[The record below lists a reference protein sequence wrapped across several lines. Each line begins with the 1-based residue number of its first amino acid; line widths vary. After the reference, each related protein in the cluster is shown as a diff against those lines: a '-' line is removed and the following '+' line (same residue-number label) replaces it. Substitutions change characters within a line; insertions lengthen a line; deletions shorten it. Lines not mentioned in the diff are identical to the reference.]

1 MFEKHSARRRKE
13 KAVTDPLTF
22 STSRRFSSRVLVAED
37 NPVHRSLV
45 RSLLEQMGCS
55 VDAVGDGQE
64 AVESFSSSSYDL
76 VLMDWRMPKLD
87 GVKATRQIRDLE
99 EERSPE
105 SETRTPIIALTAH
118 ALPGDRS
125 RCLSAGM
132 DDYLC
137 KPVSRRNLD
146 LMLAKWGT
154 LSGPGVGPSGEVE
167 EQDVGATASSDSIL
181 DMAQIEELAAIE
193 RDGAPGLVSHLIDT
207 YLADAPSKLLLL
219 KTAAAENDSL
229 GIQVATHSFKSASST
244 VGAHRLYRMCNDLER
259 DARSRQLDHLQQ
271 RVDQILVEFD
281 EVEGELNTL
290 RARFAS
296 PEQSANG

>member
-1 MFEKHSARRRKE
+1 M
-13 KAVTDPLTF
+13 TDPLTF
-22 STSRRFSSRVLVAED
+22 STNRRFSSRVLVAED

-45 RSLLEQMGCS
+45 RSLLEQMGCN
-55 VDAVGDGQE
+55 VDAVGDGLE
-64 AVESFSSSSYDL
+64 AVESFSSATYDL

-99 EERSPE
+99 EQRSPE
-105 SETRTPIIALTAH
+105 SEERTPIIALTAH

-154 LSGPGVGPSGEVE
+154 PAGAGVDYSGEGEV
-167 EQDVGATASSDSIL
+167 VGAPSSSDSIL

-244 VGAHRLYRMCNDLER
+244 VGAHRLYQMCNDLER
-259 DARSRQLDHLQQ
+259 DARSRQLDQLQE
-271 RVDQILVEFD
+271 RVDLILAEYD
-281 EVEGELNTL
+281 LVEGELNTL
-290 RARFAS
+290 QARFAS
-296 PEQSANG
+296 PEHSANG

>member
-1 MFEKHSARRRKE
+1 MS
-13 KAVTDPLTF
+13 DPLTQ
-22 STSRRFSSRVLVAED
+22 TDDRRFSSRVLVAED

-45 RSLLEQMGCS
+45 RSLLEQMGC
-55 VDAVGDGQE
+55 
-64 AVESFSSSSYDL
+64 AVE
-76 VLMDWRMPKLD
+76 
-87 GVKATRQIRDLE
+87 ATQRIRDLE
-99 EERSPE
+99 QETSPQ
-105 SETRTPIIALTAH
+105 SEDRVPIIALTAH

-154 LSGPGVGPSGEVE
+154 QAGFGPEAAPSEH
-167 EQDVGATASSDSIL
+167 APAKASDGSIL

-193 RDGAPGLVSHLIDT
+193 RDGAPGLVTHLVDT
-207 YLADAPSKLLLL
+207 YLTDAPAKLTLL

-229 GIQVATHSFKSASST
+229 GVQVATHSFKSASST

-259 DARSRQLDHLQQ
+259 DARARRLEKLQE
-271 RVDQILVEFD
+271 RVEAIVAEYEL
-281 EVEGELNTL
+281 VEGELDAL
-290 RARFAS
+290 KARFES
-296 PEQSANG
+296 PNGSV